1 MLQTGRQVSSVTFKV
16 KTLTCL
22 RNKTEEEA
30 KVERYLLFLRVKE
43 YEKKYLGGQP
53 EVIISSYLSHSKL
66 PFT

>member
-43 YEKKYLGGQP
+43 YE
-53 EVIISSYLSHSKL
+53 IITSG
-66 PFT
+66 